1 MSDCRVCPCG
11 WGAKSCLFSDIF
23 EFFSPIISCKISMHH
38 CTLFRFPRFSFELLQ
53 ISRDKFDKFTILFVF
68 FHTMLFFSFLLLE
81 NAKLCLSLLFLCFLW
96 LLVSYT
102 VDILY
107 LCEVFLVY
115 GSSLL
120 CLVSCYCTAGEH
132 ETLRWTSIMKTL
144 HYRHKQNRM
153 KRGTTTTKFSMKI
166 EKDHF
171 HKKLFKNIAENFEI
185 NRLID
190 EKTELW
196 IFHECFS
203 SFVSIN
209 DQSDKN

>member
-1 MSDCRVCPCG
+1 MSDCSKGCCVGPG
-11 WGAKSCLFSDIF
+11 LALWWGSKKMSFLRYFWIF
-23 EFFSPIISCKISMHH
+23 YHH
-38 CTLFRFPRFSFELLQ
+38 CNLFRFPRFSFQLLQ

-171 HKKLFKNIAENFEI
+171 HKKNCL
-185 NRLID
+185 
-190 EKTELW
+190 KTLRK
-196 IFHECFS
+196 IS
-203 SFVSIN
+203 KLTN
-209 DQSDKN
+209 